1 MSNTAI
7 IMMKNNNKD
16 IPKIDSES
24 EGIDINTGKP
34 SFEFQLIKRP
44 GINYLKPDGGSE
56 LEKTM
61 EAQQSWRPSNLNI
74 FQW

>member
-7 IMMKNNNKD
+7 IMMKHNNMD
-16 IPKIDSES
+16 DPKTES
-24 EGIDINTGKP
+24 ELEGANVNIGNP

-44 GINYLKPDGGSE
+44 GISLLKSDERSE
-56 LEKTM
+56 M
-61 EAQQSWRPSNLNI
+61 EQTFQEQQFSGPTHLNI